1 MKRQAEGS
9 EGDGGRA
16 GTQASATAAAQLAA
30 QPGPYARALPFDH
43 ISLPGALALVLAMA
57 LLVCCGGNETA
68 SPADT
73 SAVDA
78 TANDGGT
85 DSGGGASDSQGGAED
100 GDDTA
105 GDTAGDTAADGGDS
119 DNDGSSDADSA
130 TGADAPDDGTDNSGE
145 SCPGAPGCPCDEAEG
160 CVPDDDSCTQDPTC
174 LDGFCTAPEP
184 ANCDDSNACTV
195 DGCVAATG
203 CTHTPLPGK
212 TPFEL
217 ACEDG
222 DFCTQGDACQNGT
235 CKAGPALPC
244 NDGNACTD
252 DSCDVG
258 LGCTFAHNTAVCL
271 DENDCIAASVCDLG
285 GCQGG
290 KIKPCSDG
298 NACTYDRCSPETG
311 CLTPPW
317 PKVADCPANASHG
330 GRCYFAVD
338 HAEAVT
344 WTTARAAC
352 QQKGGMLATFAS
364 RPAEE
369 RARAVAKAACGEVSF
384 WVGLDD
390 RIRNNVWRWSDGTG
404 LGWQNWNGGE
414 PNNSG
419 GEDVVEAT
427 FGGGWN
433 DLGSAQKRDCTVC
446 MATLAVPCSLGNC
459 GPAGTC
465 EGGSCAL
472 PGAAT
477 GTGSGGAKPQECDDA
492 NACTVDAC
500 SKSGCG
506 ATALP
511 DGVSCT
517 ADGGTC
523 KSGLCQLPAPVAG
536 KAPASCQA
544 IADANAKAPSGVYV
558 LAGSAGATWSTHC
571 LFEAQANLKVVG
583 WTQVLRVD
591 GEDAAF
597 AYDGKGW
604 TETTALGEG
613 APGPAGKSLRL
624 PGYAS
629 LPLQTARIAFFDDGK
644 TRWLSVPLV
653 GASLH
658 AVLNGKAATIT
669 ELGAPA
675 WQSLLAKPALQPSCH
690 KEGALPNHGAGGQK
704 LRLGILGN
712 NENDCATPD
721 SWIGL
726 GGQPDACGKA
736 GIVAGNVAC
745 YGANA
750 KTAVTASV
758 YVR

>member
-1 MKRQAEGS
+1 MKRRAAGS
-9 EGDGGRA
+9 EGDGAPATERA
-16 GTQASATAAAQLAA
+16 PAQVVARRGPLAA
-30 QPGPYARALPFDH
+30 TRGLPRLG
-43 ISLPGALALVLAMA
+43 SPWAVVVSLAL
-57 LLVCCGGNETA
+57 LLGCGGE
-68 SPADT
+68 PADP
-73 SAVDA
+73 ADGGVVDA
-78 TANDGGT
+78 GADGGAANDGGGSA
-85 DSGGGASDSQGGAED
+85 DSGGGSTDGAAGED
-100 GDDTA
+100 
-105 GDTAGDTAADGGDS
+105 
-119 DNDGSSDADSA
+119 
-130 TGADAPDDGTDNSGE
+130 GADANANAGDDSDGGGGTDDAPGADIATDGTDQSGE

-160 CVPDDDSCTQDPTC
+160 CALDDDSCTQDPFC
-174 LDGFCTAPEP
+174 LDGYCTAPEA

-195 DGCVAATG
+195 DGCAAGIG
-203 CTHTPLPGK
+203 CTHASLTGT

-222 DFCTQGDACQNGT
+222 DFCTQGDACKDGA

-244 NDGNACTD
+244 DDGNLCTD

-258 LGCTFAHNTAVCL
+258 LGCTFAHNVAVCL
-271 DENDCIAASVCDLG
+271 AENDCIAASVCDLG

-290 KIKPCSDG
+290 KVKPCSDG
-298 NACTYDRCSPETG
+298 NACTFDRCSPETG

-317 PKVADCPANASHG
+317 PKVESCPEGASHD
-330 GRCYFAVD
+330 GRCFFAID
-338 HAEAVT
+338 HAEPVT
-344 WTTARAAC
+344 WTAARTAC
-352 QQKGGMLATFAS
+352 QQQGGMLATFAS

-369 RARAVAKAACGEVSF
+369 RARAVAKATCGQSSF
-384 WVGLDD
+384 WIGLDD
-390 RIRNNVWRWSDGTG
+390 RIRNNVWRWSDGSG
-404 LGWQNWNGGE
+404 LGWQNWNKGE

-427 FGGGWN
+427 HGAGWN
-433 DLGSAQKRDCTVC
+433 DLGSGQKLGCTVC
-446 MATLAVPCSLGNC
+446 MATLTVPCSGGVC
-459 GPAGTC
+459 GPKATC

-472 PGAAT
+472 PAPAT
-477 GTGSGGAKPQECDDA
+477 GTSGGGAEGKECDDA
-492 NACTVDAC
+492 NACTADTC
-500 SKSGCG
+500 GKSGCG

-511 DGVSCT
+511 DGVTCS
-517 ADGGTC
+517 ADGGVC
-523 KSGLCQLPAPVAG
+523 SAGLCQLPAPAVG

-558 LAGSAGATWSTHC
+558 LAGGADGTWMSHC
-571 LFEAQANLKVVG
+571 LFEAQGVGKVVG

-591 GEDAAF
+591 GQDATF

-604 TETTALGEG
+604 TETAPLGEG
-613 APGPAGKSLRL
+613 APGPVGKSLRL
-624 PGYAS
+624 PGYAA
-629 LPLQTARIAFFDDGK
+629 LPMQAARVAFVEGGK
-644 TRWLSVPLV
+644 TRWLSLPLP
-653 GASLH
+653 GASLF
-658 AVLNGKAATIT
+658 AILTAKAAVAT

-690 KEGALPNHGAGGQK
+690 KEGALPNHDAGGQK
-704 LRLGILGN
+704 VRLGILGN

-726 GGQPDACGKA
+726 GGPPDACGKA